1 MDSLVKP
8 LRIGITGLMEM
19 RILSSLPASPCVLS
33 WILYF
38 RYFTFSLSK
47 SAKALSGHVLGRLLK
62 GSGSS
67 TSPPVCSL
75 SCAARDARRAH
86 YDPVSAGPAENA
98 LRDTGDAVAIGTHPP
113 KHQQVPLATE
123 VLTFSSSS
131 FFLKCSIYLF

>member
-1 MDSLVKP
+1 M
-8 LRIGITGLMEM
+8 
-19 RILSSLPASPCVLS
+19 
-33 WILYF
+33 
-38 RYFTFSLSK
+38 
-47 SAKALSGHVLGRLLK
+47 
-62 GSGSS
+62 
-67 TSPPVCSL
+67 CSL

-131 FFLKCSIYLF
+131 FFKVFYLFILRERAGKEQRENPKQAPCCQHNPGAGLYPTNREIMT